1 MRTGKIMTVTR
12 FKSGQS
18 GNPGGRP
25 KVDPALRLMLSNAAP
40 KAAECL
46 VRIAQDDTHKD
57 QFKAIERIL
66 DYTLGRVGSPI
77 DYEAQESH
85 DTSGLE
91 RFTGLLETLIKSAA

>member
-1 MRTGKIMTVTR
+1 MTVTR

-40 KAAECL
+40 KAAESL

-57 QFKAIERIL
+57 QF
-66 DYTLGRVGSPI
+66 GRVGSPI